1 MHSVMKGLIR
11 LIALFCRRWKKRIS
25 HGDQTRASMGR
36 SLLLLVIML
45 GMSSCVSPEL
55 IDLNSYDPAHDQTAI
70 AGYYKNQ
77 ADAMREKANAQVI
90 AAARYEALFGPEADL
105 VFGARLLGNYYEET
119 AKELEGIA
127 EAHASVARKAQHH
140 PAAP

>member
-1 MHSVMKGLIR
+1 MIAESIHRGEKGVIQ
-11 LIALFCRRWKKRIS
+11 
-25 HGDQTRASMGR
+25 GDQVAR
-36 SLLLLVIML
+36 SLLLFCLMMVGIS
-45 GMSSCVSPEL
+45 GCASPES
-55 IDLNSYDPAHDQTAI
+55 IEMGSYDPSHDQTAI

-77 ADAMREKANAQVI
+77 ADAMREKANAQAV

-105 VFGARLLGNYYEET
+105 VSGARLLRHYYEQT

-127 EAHASVARKAQHH
+127 ESHASVARKARHH